1 MLEGRGG
8 EGRGDWRWNAVPYG
22 GISEE
27 RYIITACCGVQ
38 EKQQRFGFLNSP
50 TDLAASTTNV
60 MRNICTFKIMYEIYP
75 YLDLSRSKAHQMKKK
90 QTRAL
95 QTVKWK
101 AICIVSQQWMLP
113 TERHQSGKHIR
124 RVSDNSRQ
132 FLAVNDVKLIEAF
145 SSMV

>member
-1 MLEGRGG
+1 
-8 EGRGDWRWNAVPYG
+8 
-22 GISEE
+22 
-27 RYIITACCGVQ
+27 
-38 EKQQRFGFLNSP
+38 
-50 TDLAASTTNV
+50 
-60 MRNICTFKIMYEIYP
+60 MYEIYP

-124 RVSDNSRQ
+124 RVSDNPR
-132 FLAVNDVKLIEAF
+132 
-145 SSMV
+145 